1 MPIFVNFCI
10 DPKKRG
16 NYTMVGNRN
25 TLFSPYLFGFS
36 GYSVSWSNLYG
47 TDNSLVFF

>member
-16 NYTMVGNRN
+16 NYTSADNNN
-25 TLFSPYLFGFS
+25 TLFL
-36 GYSVSWSNLYG
+36 LYWF
-47 TDNSLVFF
+47 VF